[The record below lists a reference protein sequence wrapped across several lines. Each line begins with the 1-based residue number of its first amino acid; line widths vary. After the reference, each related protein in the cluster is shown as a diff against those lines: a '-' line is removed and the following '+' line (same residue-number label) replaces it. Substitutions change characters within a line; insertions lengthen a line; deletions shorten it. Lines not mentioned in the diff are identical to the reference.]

1 MGAFSPITQ
10 GDFYII
16 ADTFARALQAPLLL
30 IDDAD
35 GRAEAERQALA
46 ATGPLGILE
55 TAAIPGLVD
64 LPGALARLQ
73 VTTFR
78 ARPELFQ
85 DLLERDAERKQ
96 QG

>member
-1 MGAFSPITQ
+1 MGAFLPITQ

-55 TAAIPGLVD
+55 TAAIPGRVD

-85 DLLERDAERKQ
+85 DLRERDAERTQ

>member
-1 MGAFSPITQ
+1 MSH
-10 GDFYII
+10 FYII

-55 TAAIPGLVD
+55 TAAIPGL
-64 LPGALARLQ
+64 
-73 VTTFR
+73 
-78 ARPELFQ
+78 
-85 DLLERDAERKQ
+85 AERTQ